1 MEKIGLFIRLTRPL
15 FIIGVVIL
23 YALGVGIAHYLGI
36 SINWVVY
43 VFGQLW
49 VILLQLST
57 QYLNEYFNATAD
69 SENQN
74 RTPITGGSGALGT
87 EKLPRRTAL
96 MAAYTCLA
104 FLASLTV
111 VMISRVTLTP
121 TALLIMGFALLGSLT
136 YSTPPLKLEGSGY
149 GELMVSIIVA
159 FTLPAYAFILQTGE
173 LHRLVAMSAFPLTVM
188 HLAMLLAFE
197 LPDYAND
204 IKFRKR
210 TIMVRIG
217 WRNGMILHNIL
228 ILSAYLLLGLAAI
241 NGMPRFIWLPV
252 LLTLPLGLFQIWQMR
267 HIADGAKPNWKTLTV
282 VSMSLFGAMTY
293 LMTFAY
299 WIN

>member
-1 MEKIGLFIRLTRPL
+1 MEKIGLFIQLARPL

-43 VFGQLW
+43 ILGQLW
-49 VILLQLST
+49 VILLQLNT
-57 QYLNEYFNATAD
+57 TYLNEYFNVTAD
-69 SENQN
+69 LENQN

-149 GELMVSIIVA
+149 GELMVSVIVA
-159 FTLPAYAFILQTGE
+159 FMLPAYAFILQAGE

-188 HLAMLLAFE
+188 HLTMLLTFE

-204 IKFRKR
+204 IKFGKQ

-241 NGMPRFIWLPV
+241 NGMPRFVWLPV

-267 HIADGAKPNWKTLTV
+267 HIADGAKPNWKALTI
-282 VSMSLFGAMTY
+282 VSMSLFGSMAY
-293 LMTFAY
+293 FMTFAY

>member
-1 MEKIGLFIRLTRPL
+1 MDKISLFIRLTRPI
-15 FIIGVVIL
+15 FIIGVVIM

-43 VFGQLW
+43 VLGQLW
-49 VILLQLST
+49 VILLQLSIT
-57 QYLNEYFNATAD
+57 YLNEYFNVTAD
-69 SENQN
+69 LENKN

-111 VMISRVTLTP
+111 IMISRVVLTP
-121 TALLIMGFALLGSLT
+121 TTLLIMGFALLGSLA
-136 YSTPPLKLEGSGY
+136 YSTPPIKLEGSGY
-149 GELMVSIIVA
+149 GELMVSVIVA
-159 FTLPAYAFILQTGE
+159 FILPAYAFILQTGE
-173 LHRLVAMSAFPLTVM
+173 LHRLVAMSAVPLTVM

-204 IKFRKR
+204 ITFGKR

-228 ILSAYLLLGLAAI
+228 ILSSYLLLGLAAI
-241 NGMPRFIWLPV
+241 NGMP
-252 LLTLPLGLFQIWQMR
+252 
-267 HIADGAKPNWKTLTV
+267 
-282 VSMSLFGAMTY
+282 
-293 LMTFAY
+293 
-299 WIN
+299 

>member
-23 YALGVGIAHYLGI
+23 YALGVGIANYLGI

-241 NGMPRFIWLPV
+241 NGMPRFVWLPV

-267 HIADGAKPNWKTLTV
+267 HIADGAKPNWKALTV

>member
-1 MEKIGLFIRLTRPL
+1 MDKISLFIRLTRPI

-23 YALGVGIAHYLGI
+23 YALGVGIALYLGI

-57 QYLNEYFNATAD
+57 TYLNEYFNVTAD
-69 SENQN
+69 LENQN

-87 EKLPRRTAL
+87 EKLPRSTAL

-111 VMISRVTLTP
+111 IMISRLTLTP
-121 TALLIMGFALLGSLT
+121 TALLIMGFALLGSLA
-136 YSTPPLKLEGSGY
+136 YSTPPIKLEGSGY

-159 FTLPAYAFILQTGE
+159 FALPAYAFIMQTSE
-173 LHRLVAMSAFPLTVM
+173 LHRLVAMSTFPLTVM

-204 IKFRKR
+204 IKFGKR

-217 WRNGMILHNIL
+217 WKNGMILHNSL
-228 ILSAYLLLGLAAI
+228 ILRAYLLLGLAAI
-241 NGMPRFIWLPV
+241 NDMPRFVWLPV

-267 HIADGAKPNWKTLTV
+267 HIADGAKPNWKALTY
-282 VSMSLFGAMTY
+282 VSMSLFAAMAY

>member
-1 MEKIGLFIRLTRPL
+1 MEKIGLFIRLSRPI
-15 FIIGVVIL
+15 FIIGGVIL
-23 YALGVGIAHYLGI
+23 YALGVGIARYLGI
-36 SINWVVY
+36 SINWTVC

-49 VILLQLST
+49 VILLQLSN
-57 QYLNEYFNATAD
+57 QYLNEYFNSTAD

-74 RTPITGGSGALGT
+74 RTPITGGSGALGSG
-87 EKLPRRTAL
+87 KLLRRIAL

-111 VMISRVTLTP
+111 VMISQVTLNP
-121 TALLIMGFALLGSLT
+121 IALLIMGFALLGSLT
-136 YSTPPLKLEGSGY
+136 YSTPPFKLEGSGY
-149 GELMVSIIVA
+149 GELIVSIIVA
-159 FTLPAYAFILQTGE
+159 FMLPAYAFVLQAGE
-173 LHRLVAMSAFPLTVM
+173 MHRLVAMSSFPLTVM

-197 LPDYAND
+197 LPDYPND
-204 IKFRKR
+204 IKFGKR

-241 NGMPRFIWLPV
+241 NGMPRFVWLPV
-252 LLTLPLGLFQIWQMR
+252 LLTLPLGFFQIWQIR
-267 HIADGAKPNWKTLTV
+267 RIADGAKPNWKALTV
-282 VSMSLFGAMTY
+282 VSISIFGTMTY
-293 LMTFAY
+293 LMTLAY

>member
-1 MEKIGLFIRLTRPL
+1 MGKIGLFIRLTRPL

-241 NGMPRFIWLPV
+241 NGMPRFVWLPV

>member
-1 MEKIGLFIRLTRPL
+1 MEKISLFIRLTRPL

-23 YALGVGIAHYLGI
+23 YALGVGIARYLGI
-36 SINWVVY
+36 TINWVVY

-57 QYLNEYFNATAD
+57 TYLNEYFNVTAD
-69 SENQN
+69 LENQN

-111 VMISRVTLTP
+111 VMISQMTLNP
-121 TALLIMGFALLGSLT
+121 TALLIMGFALLGSLM
-136 YSTPPLKLEGSGY
+136 YSTPPFKLEGSGY
-149 GELMVSIIVA
+149 GELIVSIIVA
-159 FTLPAYAFILQTGE
+159 FTVPAYAFVLQTGE

-188 HLAMLLAFE
+188 HLAMLLVFE

-204 IKFRKR
+204 IKFGKR

-217 WRNGMILHNIL
+217 WKNGMILHNIL

-241 NGMPRFIWLPV
+241 NGMPRFVWMPV

-267 HIADGAKPNWKTLTV
+267 NIADGAKPNWKALTF

>member
-1 MEKIGLFIRLTRPL
+1 METISLFIRLTRPI

-23 YALGVGIAHYLGI
+23 YALGVGIARYLGI

-43 VFGQLW
+43 VFGLMW
-49 VILLQLST
+49 ATLLQLST
-57 QYLNEYFNATAD
+57 QYLNEYFNTTAD

-74 RTPITGGSGALGT
+74 RTPITGGSGALDSGN
-87 EKLPRRTAL
+87 LPRRIAL

-111 VMISRVTLTP
+111 VMISQMTLNP
-121 TALLIMGFALLGSLT
+121 TALLIMGFALLGSLM
-136 YSTPPLKLEGSGY
+136 YSTPPFKLEGSGY
-149 GELMVSIIVA
+149 GELVVSIIVA
-159 FTLPAYAFILQTGE
+159 FTLPAYAFVLQAGE

-197 LPDYAND
+197 LPDYTND
-204 IKFRKR
+204 IKFEKR
-210 TIMVRIG
+210 TIIVRIG

-241 NGMPRFIWLPV
+241 NGMPRFVWLPV
-252 LLTLPLGLFQIWQMR
+252 LLTLPLGFFQIWQMK
-267 HIADGAKPNWKTLTV
+267 HITDGAKPNWKALTIV
-282 VSMSLFGAMTY
+282 AMSLFGSMTY

>member
-1 MEKIGLFIRLTRPL
+1 MEKIGLFIRLTRPQ
-15 FIIGVVIL
+15 FIIGAAIL
-23 YALGVGIAHYLGI
+23 YAMGVGIAHYLGI
-36 SINWVVY
+36 SINWVEY

-49 VILLQLST
+49 VILLQLSA
-57 QYLNEYFNATAD
+57 QYLNEYFNTTAD

-74 RTPITGGSGALGT
+74 RTPITGGSGALGS
-87 EKLPRRTAL
+87 EKLPRRIAL

-111 VMISRVTLTP
+111 VMISQMMLTP
-121 TALLIMGFALLGSLT
+121 TALLIMGFALLVSLM
-136 YSTPPLKLEGSGY
+136 YSTPPIKLEGSGY
-149 GELMVSIIVA
+149 GELMVSILVA
-159 FTLPAYAFILQTGE
+159 FTLPAYAFVLQTSE
-173 LHRLVAMSAFPLTVM
+173 MHRLVAMSAFPLTVM
-188 HLAMLLAFE
+188 HIAMLLTFE

-204 IKFRKR
+204 IKFGKR

-241 NGMPRFIWLPV
+241 NGMPRFVWLPV
-252 LLTLPLGLFQIWQMR
+252 LLTLPLGFFQIWQMR
-267 HIADGAKPNWKTLTV
+267 RIADGAKPNWTALTV
-282 VSMSLFGAMTY
+282 VSMSLFGSMTY

>member
-1 MEKIGLFIRLTRPL
+1 MEKIGLFIRLTRPQ
-15 FIIGVVIL
+15 FIIGAAIL
-23 YALGVGIAHYLGI
+23 YAMGVGIAHYLGI

-57 QYLNEYFNATAD
+57 QYLNEYFNASAD

-111 VMISRVTLTP
+111 VMISQMTLNP
-121 TALLIMGFALLGSLT
+121 TALLIMGFALLGSLM
-136 YSTPPLKLEGSGY
+136 YSIPPFKLEGSGY
-149 GELMVSIIVA
+149 GELVVSIIVA
-159 FTLPAYAFILQTGE
+159 FTLPAYAFVLQAGE

-204 IKFRKR
+204 IKFGKR

-217 WRNGMILHNIL
+217 WKNGMILHNIL

-241 NGMPRFIWLPV
+241 NGMPRFVWMSV
-252 LLTLPLGLFQIWQMR
+252 LLTLPLGLFQIWQMKN
-267 HIADGAKPNWKTLTV
+267 IADGAKPNWKALTV

>member
-136 YSTPPLKLEGSGY
+136 YSTPPLNLEGSGY

-241 NGMPRFIWLPV
+241 NGMPRFVWLPV

>member
-1 MEKIGLFIRLTRPL
+1 MEKIGLFIRLTRPQ
-15 FIIGVVIL
+15 FIIGAAIL
-23 YALGVGIAHYLGI
+23 YAMGVGIAHYLGI
-36 SINWVVY
+36 SINWVEY

-49 VILLQLST
+49 VILLQLSA
-57 QYLNEYFNATAD
+57 QYLNEYFNTTAD

-74 RTPITGGSGALGT
+74 RTPITGGSGALGS
-87 EKLPRRTAL
+87 EKLPRRIAL

-111 VMISRVTLTP
+111 VMISQMMLTP
-121 TALLIMGFALLGSLT
+121 TALLIMGFALLVSLM
-136 YSTPPLKLEGSGY
+136 YSTPPIKLEGSGY
-149 GELMVSIIVA
+149 GELMVSILVA
-159 FTLPAYAFILQTGE
+159 FTLPAYAFVLQTSE
-173 LHRLVAMSAFPLTVM
+173 MHRLVAMSAFPLTVM
-188 HLAMLLAFE
+188 HIAMLLAFE

-204 IKFRKR
+204 IKFGKR

-241 NGMPRFIWLPV
+241 NGMPRFVWLPV

-267 HIADGAKPNWKTLTV
+267 HIAGGGKPNWKALTV

>member
-1 MEKIGLFIRLTRPL
+1 MGKINLFIRLTRPI
-15 FIIGVVIL
+15 FILGGVIL
-23 YALGVGIAHYLGI
+23 YALGVGIARYLGI

-57 QYLNEYFNATAD
+57 TYLNEYFNVTAD
-69 SENQN
+69 LENQN
-74 RTPITGGSGALGT
+74 RTPITGGSGALDT

-111 VMISRVTLTP
+111 IMISRVTLTP
-121 TALLIMGFALLGSLT
+121 TALLIMGFALLGSLA
-136 YSTPPLKLEGSGY
+136 YSTPPIKLEGSGY

-159 FTLPAYAFILQTGE
+159 FALPAYAFIMQTGE
-173 LHRLVAMSAFPLTVM
+173 LHRLVAMSTFPLTFM

-204 IKFRKR
+204 IKFGKR

-217 WRNGMILHNIL
+217 WKNGMILHNIL
-228 ILSAYLLLGLAAI
+228 ILSAYLLLGLGAI
-241 NGMPRFIWLPV
+241 NGMPRFVWLPV
-252 LLTLPLGLFQIWQMR
+252 LLTLPLGLFLIWQMR
-267 HIADGAKPNWKTLTV
+267 NIANGAKPNWKALTI
-282 VSMSLFGAMTY
+282 VSMSLFGAMAY

>member
-241 NGMPRFIWLPV
+241 NGMPRFVWLPV

>member
-1 MEKIGLFIRLTRPL
+1 MDKISLFIRLTRPI
-15 FIIGVVIL
+15 FIIGVVIM
-23 YALGVGIAHYLGI
+23 YTLGVGIARYLGF

-43 VFGQLW
+43 VLGQLW
-49 VILLQLST
+49 VILLQLSVT
-57 QYLNEYFNATAD
+57 YLNEYFNVTAD
-69 SENQN
+69 LENQN

-87 EKLPRRTAL
+87 EKLPHRTAL

-111 VMISRVTLTP
+111 IMISRVVLTP
-121 TALLIMGFALLGSLT
+121 TTLLIMGFALLGSLA
-136 YSTPPLKLEGSGY
+136 YSTPPIKLEGSGY
-149 GELMVSIIVA
+149 GELMVSVIVA
-159 FTLPAYAFILQTGE
+159 FMLPAYAFILQTGE

-204 IKFRKR
+204 MKFGKR

-228 ILSAYLLLGLAAI
+228 ILSAYMLLGLAAI
-241 NGMPRFIWLPV
+241 NGMPRFVWLPV

-267 HIADGAKPNWKTLTV
+267 HIASGAKPNWKALTV

>member
-23 YALGVGIAHYLGI
+23 YALGVGIANYLGI

-241 NGMPRFIWLPV
+241 NGMPRFVWLPV
-252 LLTLPLGLFQIWQMR
+252 LLTLPLGFFQIWQMR
-267 HIADGAKPNWKTLTV
+267 RIADGAKPKWKALTV